1 MKQIT
6 IKFPQK
12 TVMGTVS
19 RLAIY
24 IPYKVIEVLTP
35 DQSTLYILDFKDRI
49 IAGKVLMNLQKET
62 FLEQAFLKGTV
73 FSAPHPL
80 ISAYLRSKQTMTIPK
95 LDQLFTN
102 LQNHFSL
109 QEIAF
114 AATCMDRFLEKGQII
129 NIIRKIYD
137 HFHQIGQLNQ
147 AYKIIRM
154 LNDFAPEQEW
164 AKQTA
169 NHHRFEKYKTSFE
182 EHPLSLLES
191 DDQLIDHYA
200 YTFLDDKKY
209 TEMLHSL
216 LKNQSRW
223 VEQIALHYHLLNQ
236 QYSVGSYSNFLKLL
250 HTHLTLEEVISVLQ
264 ELYQQIPSFSPLKQD
279 ILQSFLD
286 MKRYEEPF
294 RLLINENNPLDLVS
308 VAIVENIIENLDP
321 STRLEY
327 LSKINHLLV
336 SLFTSS
342 SDRKIEFTRNVI
354 TQLMK
359 EKTVADVKEW
369 FIPLHQC
376 EPLRPI
382 KEDLEYISQLVED
395 PEGQL
400 ELGKLFYQYDLFEK
414 AIDCF
419 AWEAELNPLDPSPVR
434 WLCNVY
440 KKKGMAHE
448 AEAYKQLSIQLLDKI
463 KE

>member
-1 MKQIT
+1 MNQIT

-12 TVMGTVS
+12 TIVGSVS

-24 IPYKVIEVLTP
+24 IPYKVLEVLTP
-35 DQSTLYILDFKDRI
+35 DQSTFYILDFKDKI
-49 IAGKVLMNLQKET
+49 IAGKDLKNLQKKT

-73 FSAPHPL
+73 FKAPHPI
-80 ISAYLRSKQTMTIPK
+80 ISAYLRSKQTITIPK

-109 QEIAF
+109 QEIAY
-114 AATCMDRFLEKGQII
+114 AATCMDHFLEKEQII
-129 NIIRKIYD
+129 NMVRKIYD
-137 HFHQIGQLNQ
+137 HFHQIGQLKQ
-147 AYKIIRM
+147 AYKIIMM

-164 AKQTA
+164 VKQTA
-169 NHHRFEKYKTSFE
+169 NHHQFEKYKASSQE
-182 EHPLSLLES
+182 NPLSLLES
-191 DDQLIDHYA
+191 NDKLIGHYA
-200 YTFLDDKKY
+200 YTFLNDKKY
-209 TEMLHSL
+209 IEMLHSTL
-216 LKNQSRW
+216 NDQCRW

-236 QYSVGSYSNFLKLL
+236 KYSIESYPNFIKLL

-264 ELYQQIPSFSPLKQD
+264 ELYQEIPSLSPLKQD

-294 RLLINENNPLDLVS
+294 RLLINEKNPLDLVS
-308 VAIVENIIENLDP
+308 NEIVENIIVNLDP
-321 STRLEY
+321 STLLEY

-336 SLFTSS
+336 LLFTSS
-342 SDRKIEFTRNVI
+342 SDKKIEITRNVI
-354 TQLMK
+354 TQLLR
-359 EKTVADVKEW
+359 EKTIADVKEW
-369 FIPLHQC
+369 FNPLHQC
-376 EPLRPI
+376 EPLRPM

-400 ELGKLFYQYDLFEK
+400 ELGKLFYQYDLFEQ
-414 AIDCF
+414 ALECF
-419 AWEAELNPLDPSPVR
+419 SWEAELNPLDPSPVR

-440 KKKGMAHE
+440 KKKGMEHE
-448 AEAYKQLSIQLLDKI
+448 AEAYKQLSIQLLDRV